1 MSKEMIISIV
11 ECSSG
16 LANEILIKSDTTVEE
31 LDEAIENILIDNITY
46 QSEIN
51 ILYPSKFSSIVSTV
65 AKRYGI
71 NASVAPSATNGE

>member
-31 LDEAIENILIDNITY
+31 LDAAIENILIDNITY

>member
-1 MSKEMIISIV
+1 MIISIV

>member
-1 MSKEMIISIV
+1 MIISIV

-51 ILYPSKFSSIVSTV
+51 ILYPSKFSSIVNTV

>member
-1 MSKEMIISIV
+1 MIISIV

-31 LDEAIENILIDNITY
+31 LDDAIENILIDNITY

>member
-1 MSKEMIISIV
+1 MIINIV

>member
-1 MSKEMIISIV
+1 MIISIV

-31 LDEAIENILIDNITY
+31 LDAAIENILIDNITY

>member
-1 MSKEMIISIV
+1 MIINIV

-51 ILYPSKFSSIVSTV
+51 ILYPSKFSSIVSDV

>member
-51 ILYPSKFSSIVSTV
+51 ILYPSKFSSIVNTV

>member
-1 MSKEMIISIV
+1 MSKEMIINIV